1 MITKSQHELL
11 SFQRIYHFS
20 LHVTH
25 TRKCDFASSSPQK
38 FNEAGKIY
46 KVLHELV
53 QPVTSKLRGKNRVS
67 FDIRSCGILSLFRQT
82 KQRKNI
88 AQLNETKEKYPK
100 LLQRSKPLKSR
111 RVTMCVFMH
120 SLCGRP
126 NDRNVF
132 LRW

>member
-20 LHVTH
+20 LYVTH
-25 TRKCDFASSSPQK
+25 TRKCDFASCSPQK

-53 QPVTSKLRGKNRVS
+53 QPVTSKFEEKDRIS
-67 FDIRSCGILSLFRQT
+67 FDIRSCDILSLFRQT

-88 AQLNETKEKYPK
+88 TQLNETKEKYPK
-100 LLQRSKPLKSR
+100 LLHRGKPL
-111 RVTMCVFMH
+111 
-120 SLCGRP
+120 
-126 NDRNVF
+126 
-132 LRW
+132 